1 MIILSGQSNPQLA
14 QEIATTLRVQM
25 GEVTFRT
32 FPNGEQN
39 IQIVTPLT
47 DKNVVIIQSFH
58 QPVDTQLL
66 ELLLLIDAA
75 DRAGARK
82 ISVAIPWMGYSLQ
95 DKVFQDGQALSARV
109 VANLISSQRV
119 NRVFLFDLH
128 NISIVGFFSV
138 PTRMI
143 SAHDIFVQHARENFE
158 NPVIVS
164 PDFGGLKRAHG
175 FADALS
181 APLAT
186 IDKTRNYQTGEV
198 TMNSIGGANLTG
210 RVCVMYDDI
219 ISTGGTVMAGA
230 EFLKNSGAKEVHM
243 LATHGL
249 FAGEA
254 LEKLTHS
261 AIDSVV
267 VTNSVIQSP
276 HSKVRVISA
285 AAPIAAELNSLYHP
299 NQ

>member
-14 QEIATTLRVQM
+14 NEIATTLRVPL
-25 GEVTFRT
+25 GEVSFTK

-39 IQIVTPLT
+39 IQILTPLA
-47 DKNVVIIQSFH
+47 DENVVIIQSFH
-58 QPVDTQLL
+58 NPVDTQLI

-82 ISVAIPWMGYSLQ
+82 ISVALPWMGYSLQ

-143 SAHDIFVQHARENFE
+143 SAHDLFVQYAQENFE

-175 FADALS
+175 FADALN

-186 IDKTRNYQTGEV
+186 IDKTRNYQTGDV
-198 TMNSIGGANLTG
+198 TMHSIGGADLAG

-219 ISTGGTVMAGA
+219 ISTGSTVMAGA

-254 LEKLTHS
+254 LEKITHS

-267 VTNSVIQSP
+267 VTNSVAQASHAKI
-276 HSKVRVISA
+276 RVISA

>member
-1 MIILSGQSNPQLA
+1 MILLSGQSTPKLA
-14 QEIATTLRVQM
+14 HEVAAMLQVEL
-25 GEVTFRT
+25 GEVEFGQ
-32 FPNGEQN
+32 FPNGEQRLR
-39 IQIVTPLT
+39 IVTPLV
-47 DKNVVIIQSFH
+47 DENVVIMQSFH
-58 QPVDTQLL
+58 NPVDTHLM

-95 DKVFQDGQALSARV
+95 DKVFRGGEPLSAKV

-143 SAHDIFVQHARENFE
+143 SAHDLFVEYARTTFE
-158 NPVIVS
+158 SPVIVS
-164 PDFGGLKRAHG
+164 PDFGGLKRARG
-175 FADALS
+175 FAEALN

-186 IDKTRNYQTGEV
+186 IEKSRDYTTGEV
-198 TMNSIGGANLTG
+198 TMHSVDGDDVRGKI
-210 RVCVMYDDI
+210 CVMYDDI
-219 ISTGGTVMAGA
+219 ISTGSTVMAGA
-230 EFLKNSGAKEVHM
+230 AFLKKAGAKEVHM
-243 LATHGL
+243 LSTHGL
-249 FAGEA
+249 FAGDA
-254 LEKLTHS
+254 LEKLAGS

-267 VTNSVIQSP
+267 VTNSIERSE

-285 AAPIAAELNSLYHP
+285 AAPIAAELNALYHP